1 MDDITTA
8 ITPIQVVYP
17 ETDGKP
23 MGETDVQIDA
33 LIYLRE
39 ALKDYFREA
48 PQVYVGGTCHPGSR
62 RPPGSRR
69 ARGASGS
76 CTAALTD
83 RIGAFAE

>member
-48 PQVYVGGTCHPGSR
+48 PQVYVGGTCRPGSR